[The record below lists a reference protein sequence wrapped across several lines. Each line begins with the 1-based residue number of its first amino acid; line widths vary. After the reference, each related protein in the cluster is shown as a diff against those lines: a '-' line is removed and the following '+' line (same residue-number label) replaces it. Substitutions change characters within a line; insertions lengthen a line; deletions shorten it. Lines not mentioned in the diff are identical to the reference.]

1 MKGARVSRLRPIP
14 YRRPP
19 VFHSMANISDYLPA
33 ETMRKLETLS
43 IRSRY
48 VAEAAQSGAHRS
60 KLKGQSVEF
69 ADRREYVKGDNL
81 RHLDWKVFG
90 RTEKFVI
97 RQYEE
102 ETSLRVHII
111 MDASASMA
119 YSGSRE
125 RGSKYDYCARMAAA
139 LAYLVTRQQDA
150 VSLTIYDN
158 EVRDRIPCRGGA
170 GHLRLFV
177 NRLASHQ
184 PQNVTNTGHALH
196 SLAVQLSRRGL
207 IVLMTD
213 CFDDTEALF
222 SAIAHFRKRMN
233 DVVLLQVLDPVELD
247 LSIHAVSEFEDLE
260 TGERLELDPAH
271 SRAAYKA
278 ELQRFLDEI
287 REKCGVM
294 NVDYR
299 LVSTVESFDDFIQQ
313 YLLERRRMAL

>member
-1 MKGARVSRLRPIP
+1 
-14 YRRPP
+14 
-19 VFHSMANISDYLPA
+19 MANITDYLPA
-33 ETMRKLETLS
+33 ETMRKLESLS

-48 VAEAAQSGAHRS
+48 VAQGAQSGAHRS

-97 RQYEE
+97 RQFEE

-111 MDASASMA
+111 VDASASMS
-119 YSGSRE
+119 YSGATE

-139 LAYLVTRQQDA
+139 LAYLVTKQQDS

-170 GHLRLFV
+170 GHLRLLV
-177 NRLASHQ
+177 NRLSANE
-184 PQNVTNTGHALH
+184 PKNVTDTGHALH

-207 IVLMTD
+207 IVLMSD
-213 CFDDTEALF
+213 CFDDTEAIF

-233 DVVLLQVLDPVELD
+233 DVVLIQVLDPVELD

-260 TGERLELDPAH
+260 TGEKLELDPSH

-278 ELQRFLDEI
+278 ELQKFLDSI

-299 LVSTVESFDDFIQQ
+299 LASTAEGFDDFIQQ

>member
-1 MKGARVSRLRPIP
+1 
-14 YRRPP
+14 
-19 VFHSMANISDYLPA
+19 MANITEYLPA
-33 ETMRKLETLS
+33 ETMRKLESLS

-48 VAEAAQSGAHRS
+48 VAEGAQSGGHRS

-97 RQYEE
+97 RQFEE

-111 MDASASMA
+111 LDASASMA
-119 YSGSRE
+119 YTGSSDRV
-125 RGSKYDYCARMAAA
+125 SKYDYCARMAAA
-139 LAYLVTRQQDA
+139 LAYLVTRQQDS

-170 GHLRLFV
+170 GHLRLLV
-177 NRLASHQ
+177 NRLAANQ

-213 CFDDTEALF
+213 AFDDTEALF

-233 DVVLLQVLDPVELD
+233 DVVLLQVLDPVEMD
-247 LSIHAVSEFEDLE
+247 LSINAVSEFEDLE
-260 TGERLELDPAH
+260 TGEKLELDPAH
-271 SRAAYKA
+271 ARKAYKA
-278 ELQRFLDEI
+278 ELQRFLDAI

-299 LVSTVESFDDFIQQ
+299 LASTAEGFDDFIQQ